1 MARKR
6 KENPEINYVETSKGR
21 WYFAYNYYDSDFGKQ
36 KRLYAETREEL
47 EEKIRHLQ
55 EEEERKLAAYLP
67 KTTLLKD
74 WARYYFKSL
83 VSKCPATDLKN
94 LIRLFDT
101 SVFGSEIDKDMTEIT
116 VEEMKDFYILLN
128 NRYEIKNVIKA
139 DSALREIFKIAGEKG
154 IQTFDY
160 SEIPVPEKVAD
171 KRFHEVPSGYMPTP
185 EEQKTILDYC
195 LSHSALGSLSWTIIF
210 ASFTGI
216 RLTYTAKL
224 LHKNFNL
231 EEKTV
236 DTGKGIVPLSDECV
250 DWLKRIIVRKAV
262 EIAEKSDSNTDE
274 NSVISI
280 PCCTYAPEL
289 EGLTREQAVV
299 KLMENPELMDRFV
312 KNYLAQNPDSVMFV
326 TRNNKPVA
334 IANTQRILRNIAEK
348 CNLPKGITGIS
359 LHKAFIAKEVQ
370 EGKSMELLKNRYG
383 YKKESDIAEIMA
395 EYELRKLLD

>member
-1 MARKR
+1 MGRKR
-6 KENPEINYVETSKGR
+6 KENPEINYVETAKGR
-21 WYFAYNYYDSDFGKQ
+21 WYFAYNYYDSEFGKQ
-36 KRLYAETREEL
+36 KRLYAETREAL
-47 EEKIRHLQ
+47 EEKIRHMK

-74 WARYYFKSL
+74 WASYYFKSL

-116 VEEMKDFYILLN
+116 VEEMQDFYILLN

-154 IQTFDY
+154 VQTFDY
-160 SEIPVPEKVAD
+160 SEIPVPEKVVD
-171 KRFHEVPSGYMPTP
+171 NRFREVPSGYMPTP
-185 EEQKTILDYC
+185 EEQKAILDYC
-195 LSHSALGSLSWTIIF
+195 LSHPTLGSLSWTIIF

-216 RLTYTAKL
+216 KLTYTAKL

-236 DTGKGIVPLSDECV
+236 DTGNGIVPLSDECV
-250 DWLKRIIVRKAV
+250 DWLKRIIVRKAA
-262 EIAEKSDSNTDE
+262 EITD
-274 NSVISI
+274 ISI

-289 EGLTREQAVV
+289 ESLTWEQATV
-299 KLMENPELMDRFV
+299 KLLENPELMDSFV

-348 CNLPKGITGIS
+348 CNLPKGITSVS

-370 EGKSMELLKNRYG
+370 DGKSLELMKKRYG
-383 YKKESDIAEIMA
+383 YKNEADIAEIMA